1 MRTTLET
8 DATTKSLVADQIFCN
23 DRSASS
29 IQTAAWTSTGSTYNY
44 GAGGRLINKKKPQF
58 ICPIASDKFTVNTSN
73 GNGALTYPVGLITA
87 DEVAMAGGVY
97 GSNNENSS
105 YYLYTNQNYWLGSPE
120 SINGS
125 FASGLFVLS
134 SGSLYSNF
142 VDDAYGA
149 RPVVSLSSKA
159 KLSGSGTYNDVYTVS

>member
-1 MRTTLET
+1 
-8 DATTKSLVADQIFCN
+8 
-23 DRSASS
+23 
-29 IQTAAWTSTGSTYNY
+29 
-44 GAGGRLINKKKPQF
+44 
-58 ICPIASDKFTVNTSN
+58 
-73 GNGALTYPVGLITA
+73 
-87 DEVAMAGGVY
+87 MAGGVY

-125 FASGLFVLS
+125 FASGFFVLS

-159 KLSGSGTYNDVYTVS
+159 KLSGSGTYNDVYTVN